1 MATSKKKAKKQAKK
15 SAKREIS
22 VAKPAKNA
30 LGVNPLADGVLIK
43 PEEAETKTAS
53 GIYIPDTAQKEKT
66 SVGRVVAT
74 GPGKVGDDNELIPMT
89 VKAGDKVYFSQGWDN
104 EFEWQ
109 GEKYFLVRESDV
121 KAILD

>member
-1 MATSKKKAKKQAKK
+1 MAKANKKAKKQAAK
-15 SAKREIS
+15 SAKRTAPA
-22 VAKPAKNA
+22 AKPAKNA
-30 LGVNPLADGVLIK
+30 LGVTPLADGVLIK
-43 PEEAETKTAS
+43 PVEAETKTS
-53 GIYIPDTAQKEKT
+53 FGIYIPDTAQKEKT
-66 SVGRVVAT
+66 SVGRVIAT
-74 GPGKVGDDNELIPMT
+74 GPGKIGDDNELVPMT

>member
-1 MATSKKKAKKQAKK
+1 MANLKKKSKKKATK
-15 SAKREIS
+15 SAKRS
-22 VAKPAKNA
+22 TPSARPVQNA
-30 LGVNPLADGVLIK
+30 LGVTPLADGVLIK
-43 PEEAETKTAS
+43 PVEAETKTAF

-74 GPGKVGDDNELIPMT
+74 GPGKVGDDNELVPMT